1 MVPKCILFLFV
12 KSDDR
17 KRATTLL
24 PQWNFSMPGKPTAV
38 MLCWLY
44 ICFVPGG
51 TGQVGPRCCC
61 SELGHSF
68 EELIWTSGL
77 WIWLKLHPFHVR
89 SYTVVCR
96 VVTKWSELFLQPRC
110 SMGTVINMILQDNSL
125 ELCNALTVF
134 MATSK
139 DLKFSDCHNE
149 LVITSRGEKEKKTKS
164 MLY

>member
-1 MVPKCILFLFV
+1 MYPFSFSFCQEWWQE
-12 KSDDR
+12 
-17 KRATTLL
+17 RATTLL
-24 PQWNFSMPGKPTAV
+24 PQWHFSMPGKPTTV
-38 MLCWLY
+38 MLGWLY
-44 ICFVPGG
+44 LCFVPGG
-51 TGQVGPRCCC
+51 TGQAGPWCCC

-77 WIWLKLHPFHVR
+77 WIWQKLHLLHVG

-96 VVTKWSELFLQPRC
+96 VVTKLTELFLQPRC
-110 SMGTVINMILQDNSL
+110 STGIVINMILQDNSL

-149 LVITSRGEKEKKTKS
+149 LLITCRGEKEKKTKS